1 MVLRQGSAAEGP
13 GSIIVDTVRVEGG
26 WPHVTPIPLT
36 LSVTLT
42 NATDAFLSWGG
53 HQNVYL
59 QQTAN
64 LTPPSTWVNL
74 NGGSL
79 AGGSN
84 NGSITNYTI
93 TNATSD
99 PL

>member
-1 MVLRQGSAAEGP
+1 
-13 GSIIVDTVRVEGG
+13 
-26 WPHVTPIPLT
+26 
-36 LSVTLT
+36 
-42 NATDAFLSWGG
+42 
-53 HQNVYL
+53 
-59 QQTAN
+59 

-84 NGSITNYTI
+84 NGSILNYTV

-99 PL
+99 PVPKFYRLVAWYVE